1 MAQEGRV
8 GEREAS
14 GRAEERHVTGR
25 ARERL
30 RWKDAKA
37 AGAEGGKGGERGGI
51 EEERRV
57 A

>member
-37 AGAEGGKGGERGGI
+37 AGAEGREGGEKGGV